1 MDSSSQTDLQNH
13 HQDQESNPTK
23 CQKQTKQQKIRAL
36 TKSAATFV
44 YNNQIINII
53 VCFILCNIMHH
64 YASKLY
70 IYFCAYSTPLF
81 QLNSVLMSPIVI
93 ISPHCM
99 ALRWLILETSNT
111 VYFHILSCCSII
123 IAKLSK

>member
-1 MDSSSQTDLQNH
+1 MDSSSQTDLQNR
-13 HQDQESNPTK
+13 QGQESNPTK
-23 CQKQTKQQKIRAL
+23 CQTKQQKMIAL
-36 TKSAATFV
+36 TKSAVTFV
-44 YNNQIINII
+44 YNNPIMNII